1 MRCIR
6 AASEGAVEQ
15 GLYPDKAK
23 EWFLQTMRGAVE
35 LLESTGANPESEID
49 KVTTPGGLTI
59 RGLNAMEESGF
70 SGAVIK
76 GLRASVKH

>member
-1 MRCIR
+1 MR
-6 AASEGAVEQ
+6 V
-15 GLYPDKAK
+15 
-23 EWFLQTMRGAVE
+23 AVE

-59 RGLNAMEESGF
+59 RGLNAMEENGF